1 MMTEPTKLIK
11 DALDKGQRAL
21 SEHGS
26 KQLLQAYGIS
36 VTRETLVGNPDDA
49 VAAAKAIGYP
59 VALKAC
65 SAELMHKTEA
75 AGIVLGIRD
84 ATELREAY
92 QRVVTAVGLD
102 LEGVLIQE
110 MIAGQREVV
119 LGLSRDPQFG
129 PCVMFGLGGI
139 MTEIINDTVF
149 RVAPF
154 DHIEAL
160 DMLSE
165 LRSRAILDDFRG
177 QAPADRETICAA
189 LMALG
194 QIGLD
199 HGAVAEIDPARC
211 NNCGRCQEVC
221 RFEAVLPGE
230 ECRRIDP
237 VRCEGCGACRL
248 VCPAGAIAFQETANG
263 RWFISGT
270 RFGTMSHAQ
279 LGIAEENS
287 GRLVTLVRQNAQRRG
302 QEEGREAV
310 LIDGA
315 PGTGCPVIASLA
327 GVRLAVAVTEP
338 TVSGLHD
345 LERILA
351 LCAHFRVPTGVV
363 INKAD
368 LNSQLTRRIR
378 QLARERGAVLLGEIP
393 YDERFTAAQSARKTL
408 LEHDPH
414 CPAARAV
421 KLVWERMN
429 TLLPSPAPPAKDG
442 GKTPQRPTCLPHKG
456 GRGPKTRGRRG
467 KR

>member
-199 HGAVAEIDPARC
+199 HGAVAEIDINPMIIDAD
-211 NNCGRCQEVC
+211 GR
-221 RFEAVLPGE
+221 
-230 ECRRIDP
+230 
-237 VRCEGCGACRL
+237 
-248 VCPAGAIAFQETANG
+248 
-263 RWFISGT
+263 
-270 RFGTMSHAQ
+270 
-279 LGIAEENS
+279 
-287 GRLVTLVRQNAQRRG
+287 
-302 QEEGREAV
+302 
-310 LIDGA
+310 
-315 PGTGCPVIASLA
+315 
-327 GVRLAVAVTEP
+327 AVAV
-338 TVSGLHD
+338 D
-345 LERILA
+345 A
-351 LCAHFRVPTGVV
+351 LVV
-363 INKAD
+363 
-368 LNSQLTRRIR
+368 
-378 QLARERGAVLLGEIP
+378 LGGE
-393 YDERFTAAQSARKTL
+393 
-408 LEHDPH
+408 
-414 CPAARAV
+414 
-421 KLVWERMN
+421 
-429 TLLPSPAPPAKDG
+429 
-442 GKTPQRPTCLPHKG
+442 
-456 GRGPKTRGRRG
+456 
-467 KR
+467 